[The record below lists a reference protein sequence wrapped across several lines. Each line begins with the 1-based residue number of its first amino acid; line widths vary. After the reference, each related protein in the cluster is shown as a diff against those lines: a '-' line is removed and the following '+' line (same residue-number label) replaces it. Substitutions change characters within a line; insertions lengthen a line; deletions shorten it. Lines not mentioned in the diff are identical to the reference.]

1 MHPNQEI
8 FSSCEESS
16 FDQCDVLKKE
26 VSATSTMLLKV
37 FLQKSSGKLLFA
49 ETKEDF
55 VEFLFGILS
64 IPLGTVVGTLLN
76 GASSISCMDNVF
88 KSISNMSVGRYLMS
102 QDIKDMLLKPH
113 IGQPYSSKNQVFP
126 LKCTP
131 TLCEHVKDP
140 RPGGNFLKQSGM
152 FMVTDDLTITPSTS
166 HSTIDVLRKL
176 NVPLDDIERCE
187 VSIGLEEC
195 LKLLKASLRSCS
207 TLTDSLKHQLKK

>member
-140 RPGGNFLKQSGM
+140 RPGGKFLKQSGM
-152 FMVTDDLTITPSTS
+152 FMVTDDLTISPSTS
-166 HSTIDVLRKL
+166 HSTIDVMRKL
-176 NVPLDDIERCE
+176 KVPLDDIERYE
-187 VSIGLEEC
+187 VSIGLEE
-195 LKLLKASLRSCS
+195 S
-207 TLTDSLKHQLKK
+207 